1 MTTKLRTLVEVSTF
15 FLVLIS
21 FENNA
26 DTHCATKGAFIND
39 VELYIGP
46 SEIKIIKYP
55 FEGPLL
61 FRNK

>member
-21 FENNA
+21 FDYNVEIHCLTKDGHA
-26 DTHCATKGAFIND
+26 VDTDRNTAQA
-39 VELYIGP
+39 
-46 SEIKIIKYP
+46 EIKIIKYP